1 MKWSYFLIWD
11 ETIVWEHWMFLLNNE
26 NTEYFTLHLKS
37 WMIFFLFVCLKSTVL
52 IVDCFHLLVLYAI
65 FILTSPKLCKGKK
78 RRERSGDCTAT
89 KPSLLC
95 SLSTPDW
102 KKKVPQ
108 KRSGFRRDKEARW
121 YISQWGMRRPLDVS
135 YVSKFFSH
143 LYGGQL
149 IHIWLHLLPERATS
163 LCFERKNVGAQLYSA
178 WGNAATKHCLEEK
191 ELWIVSC
198 CMSPVLTAAN
208 PCGWAPDLLV
218 PLVQPILCCCK
229 WLKLGNS
236 KKADTK
242 RSCWCL
248 WNLGCGH
255 LLHGHTL
262 CRFGNTSRAGNTKLE
277 QRRVIFLQWQAEM
290 IALVL
295 YNKEE
300 EERNVPECSAC

>member
-121 YISQWGMRRPLDVS
+121 YISGVWGGPWM
-135 YVSKFFSH
+135 FH
-143 LYGGQL
+143 
-149 IHIWLHLLPERATS
+149 
-163 LCFERKNVGAQLYSA
+163 
-178 WGNAATKHCLEEK
+178 
-191 ELWIVSC
+191 
-198 CMSPVLTAAN
+198 MSPSFSVISTEGSSYTSDCISFLREQL
-208 PCGWAPDLLV
+208 PC
-218 PLVQPILCCCK
+218 
-229 WLKLGNS
+229 
-236 KKADTK
+236 
-242 RSCWCL
+242 
-248 WNLGCGH
+248 
-255 LLHGHTL
+255 
-262 CRFGNTSRAGNTKLE
+262 
-277 QRRVIFLQWQAEM
+277 
-290 IALVL
+290 ALR
-295 YNKEE
+295 
-300 EERNVPECSAC
+300 ERM